1 MKCSQCGADAPA
13 GSAFCPQCGAA
24 LSAGVAARPTGAAR
38 MQPNA
43 VHDLAEE
50 ELWTGGYS
58 SKAMTGTFIAAIILG
73 IAVFIGGS
81 FFPPIG
87 WMVAGGFVVLMF
99 LYLGV
104 VLLFR
109 RVSVSYRLTSQRLI
123 IERGVL
129 GRTNDRVLVVEIDD
143 LSVKQGAFERMFD
156 VGTIVLDTKD
166 KTTLDGATPNA
177 ANVGGEGVL
186 TMSGIDNP
194 SHVADLIDE
203 ARHAELRAAR
213 IVYSQRVG
221 KFTRVLRAHLAAG
234 SGYRAFRFWLIICGT
249 GRLG

>member
-1 MKCSQCGADAPA
+1 MQ
-13 GSAFCPQCGAA
+13 
-24 LSAGVAARPTGAAR
+24 PTGL
-38 MQPNA
+38 
-43 VHDLAEE
+43 HDLPEE

-58 SKAMTGTFIAAIILG
+58 SKAMTGAFIGAAILSIAAFV
-73 IAVFIGGS
+73 AGS

-87 WMVAGGFVVLMF
+87 WMVAGGFVVLLF

-109 RVSVSYRLTSQRLI
+109 RMSVSYRLTSQRLI

-156 VGTIVLDTKD
+156 VGSIVLDTKD
-166 KTTLDGATPNA
+166 KNTLDGTTPNS

-186 TMSGIDNP
+186 TMKGIENP

-203 ARHAELRAAR
+203 ARHAERAR
-213 IVYSQRVG
+213 RGLYTVNS
-221 KFTRVLRAHLAAG
+221 
-234 SGYRAFRFWLIICGT
+234 
-249 GRLG
+249 